1 MQASAMARAPAL
13 EITLMSLVGA
23 CPADASAARAAV
35 TNMESQNPQGR
46 MRMQC
51 LPRGMSLHLEPRAV
65 LEQLPAPRSQL
76 LLPRRV
82 DVRELFLERA
92 WVGCVEF

>member
-1 MQASAMARAPAL
+1 LFFSAQAMQASAMARAPAL

-46 MRMQC
+46 MRM
-51 LPRGMSLHLEPRAV
+51 
-65 LEQLPAPRSQL
+65 
-76 LLPRRV
+76 
-82 DVRELFLERA
+82 
-92 WVGCVEF
+92 